1 MIFKKMKKIILS
13 LDTSLNY
20 CSVSLLVD
28 NCIDSL
34 FEKCK
39 QNQTKIILPMIKKI
53 LKRNLINLDEI
64 NLIGVTHGPGELT
77 GIRTGICVSKSIAI
91 IKKIPLISV
100 STISILA
107 EQSKRL
113 HLLNKVLVVMNFNKN
128 KIFLGKYSINNKH
141 GIFELK
147 GKERLLKYSDFDI
160 KKLNLDNEWTIIG
173 NMSKKENFERNKKI
187 KFIKISVPNAID
199 IIPFANFFYKNK
211 NNFKNIKNIKV
222 NYLF

>member
-1 MIFKKMKKIILS
+1 MKKIILS

-20 CSVSLLVD
+20 CSVALLVD

-39 QNQTKIILPMIKKI
+39 QNQTKVILPMIKKI
-53 LKRNLINLDEI
+53 LNRNLIDLNEI

-77 GIRTGICVSKSIAI
+77 GIRTGICVAKSISI

-113 HLLNKVLVVMNFNKN
+113 HLLNKVLVFMNFNKN
-128 KIFLGKYSINNKH
+128 KIFLGKYSINNTN
-141 GIFELK
+141 GIFELN
-147 GKERLLKYSDFDI
+147 GKERVLRNSNFDI

-173 NMSKKENFERNKKI
+173 NMFKKENSKRNKKI

-199 IIPFANFFYKNK
+199 IIPFANFFYKK
-211 NNFKNIKNIKV
+211 KHIFKNINNIKTS
-222 NYLF
+222 YLF